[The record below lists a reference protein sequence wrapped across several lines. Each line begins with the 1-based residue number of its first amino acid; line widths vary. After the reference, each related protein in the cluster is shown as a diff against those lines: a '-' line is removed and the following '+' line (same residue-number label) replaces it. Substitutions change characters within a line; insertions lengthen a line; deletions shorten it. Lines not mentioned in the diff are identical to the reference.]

1 MRRYETIIIIDPD
14 LSDEAR
20 MPVLDR
26 VRELIPQFEGTLIAV
41 DEWGAKKLAYAIRKK
56 PRGYYVHTDYC
67 GNGALVSEI
76 ERFFRIDDRVLKFM
90 TVLLD
95 KDVDPEKILADL
107 AQEKA
112 AEEERLQATAK
123 PAAPPEAK
131 PAAPPE
137 AKPEAPPEAKSETP
151 QEAETKAE
159 TPVEA
164 EAADTPAPEV
174 TEETKT
180 TDSSEEA

>member
-14 LSDEAR
+14 LSDETRA
-20 MPVLDR
+20 PVINR
-26 VRELIPQFEGTLIAV
+26 VTELIPQFEGTLILI
-41 DEWGAKKLAYAIRKK
+41 DEWGAKKLAYEIKK
-56 PRGYYVHTDYC
+56 KSRGFYVRVDYC

-95 KDVDPEKILADL
+95 QDVDPEKILADL

-112 AEEERLQATAK
+112 VEDERKQAAAAK
-123 PAAPPEAK
+123 IAP
-131 PAAPPE
+131 
-137 AKPEAPPEAKSETP
+137 AKPETEDETP
-151 QEAETKAE
+151 AKPDT
-159 TPVEA
+159 
-164 EAADTPAPEV
+164 ADTPAPEK
-174 TEETKT
+174 TEETKA